1 MKAQPL
7 AAARQNLH
15 FSLAKS
21 QPGVKSADLLGLDE
35 FHPLKHSSVKQSEKN
50 DVSNLSTRI
59 LRMPLSHPSISTAL
73 RVGAAEMEKRVSPP
87 PSPPSPLPRTTRGV
101 AQPTEIQKTAQD
113 HARRTNQGISSN
125 EKKLSETKSIGYV
138 PPHLRPPQREPANDT
153 EDAYGNY
160 IPPHLRKPK
169 GVNGRARGS
178 SPVNMGWGGSGC
190 QPMANRPHKV
200 SVVLTPIS
208 QIAERRTADIPFLAQ
223 VVKPVAMAM
232 STSHR
237 GLMPVQDKQPKV
249 RQSATTASQILLV
262 QDPSKSK
269 AKSTAASRLG
279 STGRKA
285 VSPPPP
291 PIGGTKIKTAYFPL
305 RPETPPSAR
314 RRGNVS
320 SHENQEGRQGS
331 RSSFGRS
338 NHGQDDDGDDF
349 LILDHERTRKTRSYT
364 HYRSKSGFAPHN
376 PRLPFEFLHKIYG
389 PNGEIYEETLEE
401 IFDPSSVIGPG
412 SLSVSGKTYGRP
424 STYQGYIIPSNV
436 ERGYKIPKHEH
447 IKGYNSSVALSSGSE
462 APAVADDLIF
472 RTWPQP
478 QDRSANKRHQKSRS
492 VILSGFTE
500 MATWEQISRVCKET
514 GKVENMEISRKRG
527 MAMVTFVE
535 ASTAQ
540 HFYETTDARGILLIY
555 IDEETNETMNA
566 RIYIDMNPEIVTIED
581 SIRQLVDTEGA
592 SRVLEIIGWTRD
604 ILESMV
610 GGPHEGGIGY
620 SDLLMRLASLYCP
633 PERVQCVDWRQ
644 NEEGHM
650 EVRFVYAGIEN
661 AVRVREELIKESAL
675 ESCKIIFGSDP

>member
-15 FSLAKS
+15 FNLAKS
-21 QPGVKSADLLGLDE
+21 QPGVKSADLLGLDVL
-35 FHPLKHSSVKQSEKN
+35 HPLKHHSVKQSEKN
-50 DVSNLSTRI
+50 DLSNPSTRI
-59 LRMPLSHPSISTAL
+59 LRMSPSHPSISTTL
-73 RVGAAEMEKRVSPP
+73 KMGAAVQKHVSPP
-87 PSPPSPLPRTTRGV
+87 PPPPPSQTARSVT
-101 AQPTEIQKTAQD
+101 QPTKIQETAQD
-113 HARRTNQGISSN
+113 HARRINQEINNN
-125 EKKLSETKSIGYV
+125 EKKLSETKAIGYV
-138 PPHLRPPQREPANDT
+138 PPHLRPPQRESANDT
-153 EDAYGNY
+153 QDAYGNY
-160 IPPHLRKPK
+160 IPPHLRKPR
-169 GVNGRARGS
+169 GVNGRAHGS
-178 SPVNMGWGGSGC
+178 SPANMGWGGSGC

-208 QIAERRTADIPFLAQ
+208 QIAEGRAADIPSLAQ
-223 VVKPVAMAM
+223 AVKPTGMAM
-232 STSHR
+232 PPPRR
-237 GLMPVQDKQPKV
+237 GLMPVQVKQSKV
-249 RQSATTASQILLV
+249 QQSVTTASQILLV
-262 QDPSKSK
+262 QDRSKSEP
-269 AKSTAASRLG
+269 KSTAAGRLD
-279 STGRKA
+279 SSGRKA
-285 VSPPPP
+285 VSPPPPP

-314 RRGNVS
+314 RRGDVS

-331 RSSFGRS
+331 RSFFGRS
-338 NHGQDDDGDDF
+338 KFGQDDDGGDF
-349 LILDHERTRKTRSYT
+349 LILDHERTRKMRSYT
-364 HYRSKSGFAPHN
+364 HYRSKSSFAPHN

-389 PNGEIYEETLEE
+389 PNGETYAETLEE
-401 IFDPSSVIGPG
+401 RHDSSSVIGSG
-412 SLSVSGKTYGRP
+412 SLPVSGKTYGRP
-424 STYQGYIIPSNV
+424 STYQGYSIPSNV

-447 IKGYNSSVALSSGSE
+447 IKGYNSTVALSNSSE
-462 APAVADDLIF
+462 APVVEADDLIF
-472 RTWPQP
+472 RTWPHP
-478 QDRSANKRHQKSRS
+478 PDRSANKRHQKSRS
-492 VILSGFTE
+492 VILSGFTK

-514 GKVENMEISRKRG
+514 GKVENMEISKKHR

-540 HFYETTDARGILLIY
+540 HFYGTTDARGILLVY

-566 RIYIDMNPEIVTIED
+566 RIYIDMNPEIIAIEER
-581 SIRQLVDTEGA
+581 IRQLINTESA

-620 SDLLMRLASLYCP
+620 SDLLMRLASLYCS